1 MICTALR
8 HQYGHQYGH
17 CGHAVLLFVDILI
30 VSSYAQH
37 SVASD
42 AVLLSLIDV
51 DVDVDV
57 NVNVALFDVRG
68 DQ

>member
-8 HQYGHQYGH
+8 HRYGHR
-17 CGHAVLLFVDILI
+17 GHAVLLFVDILI

-51 DVDVDV
+51 DVNV

>member
-1 MICTALR
+1 MMRYDMHCIALR
-8 HQYGHQYGH
+8 HRYGHH
-17 CGHAVLLFVDILI
+17 GHAVLLSVDILI

-37 SVASD
+37 SVALD
-42 AVLLSLIDV
+42 VVLLSLI
-51 DVDVDV
+51 DV